1 MVDLISKIIPELDK
15 RLNRN
20 RIKEHISYL
29 IEKRFT
35 NEKML
40 QLEILN
46 IISKMPEVKDYMPE
60 MPYNYKDTIKCDI
73 WCSLK
78 DGKEYWIEVKM
89 RPTNYRKKE
98 HHAKAITDGI
108 NSIIEDINRLR
119 KAKGKK
125 FMIFAFYPIYQ
136 ESYRFFNKLLQ
147 RISKDILIPEIQLK
161 RGEAD
166 FNLYFV
172 EVK

>member
-1 MVDLISKIIPELDK
+1 MVDIISKIIPELNK
-15 RLNRN
+15 RLNSK
-20 RIKEHISYL
+20 RIKKHLSYL
-29 IEKRFT
+29 IENRFT

-46 IISKMPEVKDYMPE
+46 TISNMPEVKDYMPE

-89 RPTNYRKKE
+89 RPTNYHKKE
-98 HHAKAITDGI
+98 LHGKAIKKGIDGVI
-108 NSIIEDINRLR
+108 KDINRLK
-119 KAKGKK
+119 KAKGNK

-136 ESYRFFNKLLQ
+136 NSDKFFEKHLHKIPN
-147 RISKDILIPEIQLK
+147 DIEKPEIQLEI
-161 RGEAD
+161 GEAF
-166 FNLYFV
+166 FNLYLF
-172 EVK
+172 EVI